1 MYKSALAIAS
11 LAAAATA
18 ESSSC
23 PATTTLTSSSDG
35 PSTTY
40 VWVTEPYATSLD
52 IETKTETSWIVNA
65 TRTTTYPD
73 VAYET
78 ICGQT
83 TTE

>member
-1 MYKSALAIAS
+1 MYKSAFAIAGV
-11 LAAAATA
+11 AAAATA

-52 IETKTETSWIVNA
+52 IETTTSTEWIVNA